1 MSSLYYIIF
10 RTFAPTPDSGA
21 KLETVLLE
29 EGLEEEFTHFNRHD
43 TSSALSAEPPPATVI
58 VEEQTKTFSSFSAT
72 ADLPAAVI
80 NVMTPP
86 PPAQE
91 TGNRNKR
98 FRTSP
103 HPYKGEADFD
113 NEVKQHYVTIFSKRE

>member
-1 MSSLYYIIF
+1 M
-10 RTFAPTPDSGA
+10 
-21 KLETVLLE
+21 LLE
-29 EGLEEEFTHFNRHD
+29 EGLEEEFTHFNKQD
-43 TSSALSAEPPPATVI
+43 TSSALSTDPATVA
-58 VEEQTKTFSSFSAT
+58 VEEQTKTFSSFSATT

-86 PPAQE
+86 PPVQE

-103 HPYKGEADFD
+103 HPYKGDADFD
-113 NEVKQHYVTIFSKRE
+113 NEVKQHYITTFSKRE

>member
-1 MSSLYYIIF
+1 MLLS
-10 RTFAPTPDSGA
+10 PDSGA
-21 KLETVLLE
+21 KLEAVLLE
-29 EGLEEEFTHFNRHD
+29 EGLEEEFTHFNKQD
-43 TSSALSAEPPPATVI
+43 TSSALSADPAATVA
-58 VEEQTKTFSSFSAT
+58 VEEQTKTFSSLPAAT

-86 PPAQE
+86 PPVQQE

-113 NEVKQHYVTIFSKRE
+113 NEVKQHYVTTFSKRE